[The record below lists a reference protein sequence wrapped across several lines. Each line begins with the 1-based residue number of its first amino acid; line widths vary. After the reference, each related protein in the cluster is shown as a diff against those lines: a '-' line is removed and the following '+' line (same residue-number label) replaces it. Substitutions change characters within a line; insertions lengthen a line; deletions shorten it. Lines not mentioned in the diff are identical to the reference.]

1 MPLNDN
7 GINSG
12 TYQLTFFLL
21 QPFAITFE
29 DLVIHLGKRAG
40 IKASWKTKFLGR
52 LWTFAWMTYSMRYA
66 AVAFNGWEIARKSP
80 MPSLISAT
88 LRMVGTDLGKQGVPE
103 L

>member
-12 TYQLTFFLL
+12 TYQLAFFLL

-40 IKASWKTKFLGR
+40 VKASCKLTLLHARTKLNTDNRFDRENEALG
-52 LWTFAWMTYSMRYA
+52 
-66 AVAFNGWEIARKSP
+66 P
-80 MPSLISAT
+80 T
-88 LRMVGTDLGKQGVPE
+88 LDFCLDDV
-103 L
+103 